1 MSSTSLESE
10 VPPCLTRLP
19 HPSQDFAACTSTD
32 AILAAAANLNLGDLS
47 NVCIVEAALTND
59 TLLYDKVEYVLSYCY
74 DPSPYSCTGPD
85 GAPPLVSCQDA
96 PNYDVIK
103 R

>member
-1 MSSTSLESE
+1 MLRRWQT
-10 VPPCLTRLP
+10 PPCLPLLLP
-19 HPSQDFAACTSTD
+19 SSQDFAACSSTD
-32 AILAAAANLNLGDLS
+32 AILAAAASLTLGDLS